1 MPFKIVRNDITK
13 MNTEAIVNTANA
25 HVTVGPGCDSAVYKA
40 AGYDELLTYRKEKI
54 GYIPEGEVFITPGFN
69 LQAKYIIHAVSPHY
83 QDGDQKE
90 EEKLRSC
97 YSKSLLLAKEKG
109 IKSIAFPLIST
120 GGYGYPKEEGIRIA
134 VDEINAFLLSNDMDI
149 FLVVFDTQSTLL
161 GEKIYPELE
170 AYIDHNYVYS
180 ARKMEYGNPYIYSVA
195 PDELGYK
202 DHLNIIGELEERLRR
217 NFVRNERMM
226 KVDAES
232 QETTEAPA
240 QDHACD
246 CVCDLWNGEVAA
258 QEEFENKLN
267 ERLAHKSD
275 TFSEYLMYLIESKGM
290 KNADV
295 YNRACVDRR
304 YFTKIKN
311 NKDFHPEKIKALCLC
326 VGARLNL
333 DETKD
338 LLARAGYAISP
349 ADLTDIIF
357 TFFIEHKYYDVVEI
371 AIQLENRG
379 LPCILSEF

>member
-1 MPFKIVRNDITK
+1 MPLKIVRNDITK
-13 MNTEAIVNTANA
+13 MNTEAIVNTANSYA
-25 HVTVGPGCDSAVYKA
+25 DVGPGCDSAIYKA
-40 AGYDELLTYRKEKI
+40 AGYDELLAYRKEKI

-120 GGYGYPKEEGIRIA
+120 GGFGYPKEEGIRIA

-195 PDELGYK
+195 TDEPGYK
-202 DHLNIIGELEERLRR
+202 DHLNIIQELEGRLRR
-217 NFVRNERMM
+217 NSVRKERMLNANM
-226 KVDAES
+226 
-232 QETTEAPA
+232 EAPEMPA
-240 QDHACD
+240 EEDACD

-304 YFTKIKN
+304 YFSKIKN

-349 ADLTDIIF
+349 ADLTDIVF

-371 AIQLENRG
+371 AIQLEEHG